1 MFNFKQIISS
11 IADVGQK
18 LFNTREVKKNDI
30 NSILD
35 LCDDLISHKGAAF
48 GITVARDITELY
60 QSLSPENKLLFF
72 KKINDK
78 YKPSFTKVNEA
89 IENYT
94 KSQNEKTLSDL
105 FKVSEGKRRELFRRM
120 NMAPNGTAII
130 VALREDLIRILKDNK
145 ELSELDNDLRHLF
158 RAWFNPGFLKLAKIT
173 WDTKAAVL
181 EKIIKYERVHQIKD
195 MNELKRRLGEDRRFF
210 SYFHPALEDEPII
223 FVQVALTK
231 GLGKSIQELM
241 KPTDNDEK
249 SYDIATF
256 YSISNCHEGLSRVTL
271 GNFLIKRVVY
281 EIQEELPHIKKF
293 GTLSPIPGFVE
304 WFSYLDENKV
314 KNILGILK
322 DRNISFLKS
331 NDLKIGDKRIV
342 ENKEAIIKLVSHY
355 IVNEKNHKGLPIND
369 VSRFHLGNGAIVDDI
384 LINAN
389 ISEAGFQRSF
399 GIMINYLYELKNIER
414 NHENYMNNSQVIISD
429 KVKKYLK
436 KIT

>member
-1 MFNFKQIISS
+1 MFNLKQIISS
-11 IADVGQK
+11 IADAGQK
-18 LFNTREVKKNDI
+18 LFSIKNIKKNDLE
-30 NSILD
+30 SIIS

-78 YKPSFTKVNEA
+78 YKPSFTKVNQA

-130 VALREDLIRILKDNK
+130 VALREDLIRILKNNK

-158 RAWFNPGFLKLAKIT
+158 RAWFNPGFLKLSKIT

-223 FVQVALTK
+223 FVQVALTN

-241 KPTDNDEK
+241 KPTDNEEK
-249 SYDIATF
+249 SYDTATF
-256 YSISNCHEGLSRVTL
+256 YSISNCQEGLSRVTL

-281 EIQEELPHIKKF
+281 EIQEELPHIKNF
-293 GTLSPIPGFVE
+293 GTLSPIPGFAD
-304 WFSYLDENKV
+304 WFTYLEESKI
-314 KNILGILK
+314 KNILGNLK
-322 DRNISFLKS
+322 DQDAIFLKS
-331 NDLKIGDKRIV
+331 QDLKLGDNRIV
-342 ENKEAIIKLVSHY
+342 KNKEAIIKLVAHY
-355 IVNEKNHKGLPIND
+355 IVNEKNEKGLPVND
-369 VSRFHLGNGAIVDDI
+369 VSRFHLGNGAIVENI
-384 LINAN
+384 IINAN
-389 ISEAGFQRSF
+389 ISETGFKRSY
-399 GIMINYLYELKNIER
+399 GVMVNYLYELKNIEK
-414 NHENYMNNSQVIISD
+414 NHEDYMNNNKVIVSD
-429 KVKKYLK
+429 KIKKYL
-436 KIT
+436 

>member
-1 MFNFKQIISS
+1 MFNLKQIISS
-11 IADVGQK
+11 IADAGQK
-18 LFNTREVKKNDI
+18 LFNIKNIKKNDLD
-30 NSILD
+30 SIIS

-60 QSLSPENKLLFF
+60 QSLSPENKLSFF

-130 VALREDLIRILKDNK
+130 VALREDLIKILKDNK
-145 ELSELDNDLRHLF
+145 ELSALDNDLRHLF
-158 RAWFNPGFLKLAKIT
+158 RAWFNPGFLKLTKIT

-241 KPTDNDEK
+241 RPTDNEEK
-249 SYDIATF
+249 PYDTATF
-256 YSISNCHEGLSRVTL
+256 YSISNCQEGLSRVTL

-281 EIQEELPHIKKF
+281 EIQEELPHIKNF
-293 GTLSPIPGFVE
+293 GTLSPIPGFAD
-304 WFSYLDENKV
+304 WFTYLEETKI
-314 KNILGILK
+314 KNILGDLK
-322 DRNISFLKS
+322 DQDAIFLKS
-331 NDLKIGDKRIV
+331 QDLKLGDSRIIR
-342 ENKEAIIKLVSHY
+342 NKEAIIKLVVHY
-355 IVNEKNHKGLPIND
+355 IVNEKNEKGLPVND

-384 LINAN
+384 VVNAN
-389 ISEAGFQRSF
+389 ISETGFKRSY
-399 GIMINYLYELKNIER
+399 GVMVNYLYELKNIEK
-414 NHENYMNNSQVIISD
+414 NHEEYMNNNKVIVSD
-429 KVKKYLK
+429 KIKKYL
-436 KIT
+436 